1 MHGGRSMVVGIAF
14 ALTVATGALAGQ
26 TQQTASSAPPKPAQQ
41 APPKPDQTTQEAG
54 YKETVVVSASKTEQQ
69 LINAPATMTVI
80 NDKQLA
86 VAPSNNY
93 GDILRMVPGVNVS
106 QLSARDV
113 NVTSRA
119 STGSL
124 ATSTLAVLDGRSLY
138 QDFFGF
144 VMWDFMP
151 VNTNEIKRIEVIRGP
166 ASAVWGANAL
176 NGVINV
182 ITKSPREN
190 QGMSFTIGAGTFGRE
205 SNGNGASNGSLFS
218 INGSFATAVNDRW
231 AYKISAGDYTSDAFG
246 RPSGFVPNGRNVP
259 YPSYN
264 NEGTTQPKFDA
275 RVDYDAP
282 DGAKVSMSGGV
293 AGTSGIMQ
301 SGIGPFNINSGS
313 YQSYGQVDYTKK
325 AFKFQAFLN
334 VLNGNADQLLTT
346 DAQGRP
352 ITFVF
357 DTTTFDVE
365 VGNVTTIG
373 THHALTYGG
382 NIRYNSFD
390 LSIAPDADNRT
401 EGGAYLQDEVFLN
414 DQFRL
419 SLGARLDKFSS
430 IDGAV
435 FSPRVALVMHANAD
449 NTFRVSY
456 NRAYRSPS
464 AINNFIDVQIA
475 KPIPLSLI
483 NPAYGSTVYLLPIQT
498 VGNPDLQEETLDA
511 FELGYTGTVRDRALI
526 TAAYYY
532 NRLKNEILFTQ
543 TGTYPIAPPPA
554 GFPGLGPIPGALVWA
569 GVYQTGAR
577 FPSTFSY
584 ENFGRETNQGLELG
598 VQGTVRKNV
607 NAFMNYSYQADPD
620 VNFDPSEVNH
630 PPKNRFNLGLGVDNA
645 RGFGNITVNYVGS
658 AFWQDVLDAD
668 YHGPTDA
675 YTMVNLT
682 VGARFKQGRY
692 TPVLKIMNLLNQ
704 EIQQHVFGDVMRISI
719 VGELRI
725 QLPK

>member
-1 MHGGRSMVVGIAF
+1 MHAIRPMVVGIAF
-14 ALTVATGALAGQ
+14 VLTVTTGALAGQ
-26 TQQTASSAPPKPAQQ
+26 AQQTPPPPKPTPQ
-41 APPKPDQTTQEAG
+41 ASPKPDQPTQEAG

-86 VAPSNNY
+86 VSPSTNY

-119 STGSL
+119 ATGSL
-124 ATSTLAVLDGRSLY
+124 ATSQLAVLDGRSLY

-205 SNGNGASNGSLFS
+205 SNGNAASNGSLFS
-218 INGSFATAVNDRW
+218 INGSFATAVNERW
-231 AYKISAGDYTSDAFG
+231 AYKISAGDYTSDAYG
-246 RPSGFVPNGRNVP
+246 RPSGNVPNGRNVP
-259 YPSYN
+259 YPAYEN
-264 NEGTTQPKFDA
+264 HGTTQPKFDA

-301 SGIGPFNINSGS
+301 SGIGPFNIDNGS
-313 YQSYGQVDYTKK
+313 YQSYGKIDYTKK
-325 AFKFQAFLN
+325 AFKLQAFLN

-357 DTTTFDVE
+357 DTKTFDVE
-365 VGNVTTIG
+365 AGNVTTIG

-401 EGGAYLQDEVFLN
+401 EGGAYLQDEIFLN

-430 IDGAV
+430 ISGAV
-435 FSPRVALVMHANAD
+435 FSPRVALVMHPNAD

-464 AINNFIDVQIA
+464 AINNFINVQIA

-483 NPAYGSTVYLLPIQT
+483 NPGYGSTVYLLPIQT

-554 GFPGLGPIPGALVWA
+554 GFPGLGPFPAGAVWA
-569 GVYQTGAR
+569 GVYQAGVR

-584 ENFGRETNQGLELG
+584 ENFGRETNQGIELG
-598 VQGTVRKNV
+598 AQGMVAKNI
-607 NAFMNYSYQADPD
+607 NAFMNYSYQAEPD

-630 PPKNRFNLGLGVDNA
+630 PPKNRFNFGIGVDNA
-645 RGFGNITVNYVGS
+645 RGFGNITINYVGS

-692 TPVLKIMNLLNQ
+692 TPVLKIMNLFNQ